1 MRKLIVVTLAFVA
14 AGCGGGGEGTAP
26 PPGRFVATSRTL
38 TPNVHLFAE
47 PVVAR
52 LDVVVDRRRIDPDRV
67 RIRARFL
74 PYELIG
80 SVDRAREDF
89 ARFTRLRYEYRLRCL
104 DLDCIPTQHAT
115 DLGAQ
120 ESGRPE
126 RKAFRFQP
134 ARVLYDDPES
144 GKPRQLRR
152 VWWPPLEST
161 SRINESDLFRP
172 EFSPQFQSQWR
183 STLAPLP
190 EPTYRVAPP
199 LLAAAF
205 IAGALALLALPA
217 ALVVR
222 RIRSRRPPPPEPEPE
237 LPPLERALL
246 LVEWTRGRE
255 DGEDR
260 RKALELLAFELD
272 ALGRGDQARAARRL
286 AWSLASPSPQAA
298 DEIVGEVKDGG

>member
-1 MRKLIVVTLAFVA
+1 MRRLAVAALAVVA
-14 AGCGGGGEGTAP
+14 AGCGGGGEGAAP
-26 PPGRFVATSRTL
+26 PPGRFVATSRSL

-52 LDVVVDRRRIDPDRV
+52 LDVVVDRRHVDPDRV
-67 RIRARFL
+67 RVRAQFL
-74 PYELIG
+74 PYELIE
-80 SVDRAREDF
+80 SVGQAREDF
-89 ARFTRLRYEYRLRCL
+89 ARFTRLTYEYRLRCL
-104 DLDCIPTQHAT
+104 EHECIPTQHAT
-115 DLGAQ
+115 ELGEQ

-126 RKAFRFQP
+126 RRAFRFKP
-134 ARVLYDDPES
+134 ARVVYDDPES
-144 GKPRQLRR
+144 GKVRQLRR

-161 SRINESDLFRP
+161 SRINESDLFTP

-183 STLAPLP
+183 ATVAPLP
-190 EPTYRVAPP
+190 EPTYRVAPA

-205 IAGALALLALPA
+205 GAGALALLALPGT
-217 ALVVR
+217 LLVR

-272 ALGRGDQARAARRL
+272 GLGRGDEARAARLL
-286 AWSLASPSPQAA
+286 AWSPASPSPEAA
-298 DEIVGEVKDGG
+298 DELVAEVRNGG